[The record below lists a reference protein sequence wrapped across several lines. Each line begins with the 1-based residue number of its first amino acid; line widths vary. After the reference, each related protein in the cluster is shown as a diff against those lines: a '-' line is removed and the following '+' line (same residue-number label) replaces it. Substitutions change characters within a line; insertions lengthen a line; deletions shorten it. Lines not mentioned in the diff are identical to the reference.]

1 MKQIRKLKL
10 RSQTHYALFRA
21 DLPFK
26 PKVEK
31 DKTKFKRQSKH
42 KAKLDK
48 LFFLFIL
55 FSSTC
60 CPADHFAISKTI
72 ASNDKK
78 NCS

>member
-10 RSQTHYALFRA
+10 RSQTHYALSRT

-42 KAKLDK
+42 KAKLD
-48 LFFLFIL
+48 
-55 FSSTC
+55 
-60 CPADHFAISKTI
+60 
-72 ASNDKK
+72 
-78 NCS
+78 

>member
-31 DKTKFKRQSKH
+31 DKTKFKRQPKH
-42 KAKLDK
+42 KAKFDYL
-48 LFFLFIL
+48 LFLFI
-55 FSSTC
+55 FFAST
-60 CPADHFAISKTI
+60 
-72 ASNDKK
+72 
-78 NCS
+78 

>member
-31 DKTKFKRQSKH
+31 DKTKFKGSQNI
-42 KAKLDK
+42 KLNLINYFFF
-48 LFFLFIL
+48 LFFLVPHAAQQTIL
-55 FSSTC
+55 PSLK
-60 CPADHFAISKTI
+60 P
-72 ASNDKK
+72 
-78 NCS
+78 

>member
-31 DKTKFKRQSKH
+31 DKTKFKRQPKH
-42 KAKLDK
+42 KDK
-48 LFFLFIL
+48 F
-55 FSSTC
+55 
-60 CPADHFAISKTI
+60 D
-72 ASNDKK
+72 
-78 NCS
+78 